1 MRRGKLFIVSAPS
14 GTGKTTLVEALV
26 KRVPDLVMSRSY
38 TSRPARVGETDGVDY
53 NFIDSGRF
61 AEMLEADAFLE
72 WATIFGNRYGT
83 CAADTDKHLVEGR
96 DVVLVI
102 DVQGAEQVRRRE
114 IDAVGI
120 FVMPPSFEALEERLR
135 GRSRAQTN
143 EEDLQKR
150 LETARSEV
158 EARHRYN
165 FIVINDDVSQCVDRL
180 RSIVMAERSRAAVV
194 NEAASTIAASFTP
207 EVEDRNR
214 AEPAID
220 RQTSGRPLS
229 RE

>member
-14 GTGKTTLVEALV
+14 GTGKTTLVESLV

-38 TSRPARVGETDGVDY
+38 TSRPPRAGEVDAVDY
-53 NFIDSGRF
+53 NFIDPKRF
-61 AEMLEADAFLE
+61 AEMVEGDAFLE

-83 CAADTDKHLVEGR
+83 CAADTETHQVEGR

-102 DVQGAEQVRRRE
+102 DVQGAEQVRRRG
-114 IDAVGI
+114 IDVVGI

-135 GRSRAQTN
+135 GRSRAETS
-143 EEDLQKR
+143 EEELQKR
-150 LETARSEV
+150 LTTARSEV
-158 EARHRYN
+158 EARHRYD
-165 FIVINDDVSQCVDRL
+165 FIVINDEVSRCVDRL

-194 NEAASTIAASFTP
+194 NDVASAIAATFVP
-207 EVEDRNR
+207 ESEPGRR
-214 AEPAID
+214 AERMLDHP
-220 RQTSGRPLS
+220 TSGGRLS